1 MQCIILRSPR
11 ELCFRGRVGYVGF
24 RMDKREAVRVPV
36 NVRARCRCSEIEID
50 GLVEDVS
57 RNGMF
62 LRAPKW
68 IRPGSNAE
76 ILLDLPGEDTLLL
89 EVKVVRVEHSDD
101 RAGMGL
107 QVVNTGA
114 NRPLAN
120 FIMRQHASSS
130 S

>member
-1 MQCIILRSPR
+1 
-11 ELCFRGRVGYVGF
+11 
-24 RMDKREAVRVPV
+24 MDKREAVRVPV
-36 NVRARCRCSEIEID
+36 NVRARFRCSDIEID

-57 RNGMF
+57 RSGLF

-76 ILLDLPGEDTLLL
+76 IVLDLPGEDTLLL
-89 EVKVVRVEHSDD
+89 EVKVVRVEHSDE

-107 QVVNTGA
+107 HVVQRDA

>member
-1 MQCIILRSPR
+1 
-11 ELCFRGRVGYVGF
+11 
-24 RMDKREAVRVPV
+24 MDKREAVRVPV
-36 NVRARCRCSEIEID
+36 SVRARCRCSEIEID

-57 RNGMF
+57 RSGLF

-68 IRPGSNAE
+68 IRPGSSAE
-76 ILLDLPGEDTLLL
+76 IVLDLPGEDTILL
-89 EVKVVRVEHSDD
+89 EVRVVRVEHSSE

-107 QVVNTGA
+107 QVVGSEA